1 MKLFILLIVLLSTV
15 IDADSLAE
23 IERMMGQGVGQLANP
38 AIASKVASP
47 GQLAGPS
54 IVAQATS
61 GSNPNGIVAGGG
73 GGIIR
78 QVANPGTLA
87 QLASPAT
94 GILNPTTVAKTVTGV
109 CTRTKCYEQIT
120 EAVRNN
126 VENIVMT
133 EASGQIS
140 YLNSFLSS
148 KFSSYYGPI
157 IAVSLESSNIYSKVK
172 SNDILGAAGIVTKA
186 SAKSWLSMTSFS
198 SCAAYAAPFIG
209 PYSIIPGAICSI
221 GSGLMVDNT
230 IASIDNEFRSMS
242 KKETN

>member
-1 MKLFILLIVLLSTV
+1 MNLFVFLLVLLSTV
-15 IDADSLAE
+15 IDADTFAE
-23 IERMMGQGVGQLANP
+23 IERIYSQGVEQVANP
-38 AIASKVASP
+38 AIASKVASQAQFTGSSTLGHVARGGMP
-47 GQLAGPS
+47 NPS
-54 IVAQATS
+54 NIV
-61 GSNPNGIVAGGG
+61 VG

-78 QVANPGTLA
+78 QVANPGTFA

-94 GILNPTTVAKTVTGV
+94 GILNPTTVAGV

-126 VENIVMT
+126 VEKIVMT

-186 SAKSWLSMTSFS
+186 GAKSWLSMTSFS

-209 PYSIIPGAICSI
+209 PYSVIPGAICSI
-221 GSGLMVDNT
+221 GSGLIVDNT
-230 IASIDNEFRSMS
+230 IASIDSEFRSTS